1 MILLF
6 GQHPQRA
13 MAARQ
18 VPLHGRVGSV
28 ADLAPAPPS
37 GGSWGKFVLPSYI
50 RRPDIV
56 LTPPLPDEDLILAL
70 ATFFLLETDN
80 RS

>member
-13 MAARQ
+13 MADRQ
-18 VPLHGRVGSV
+18 MPLHGRVGSV
-28 ADLAPAPPS
+28 ADLAPTPPS
-37 GGSWGKFVLPSYI
+37 GGSWGKYKQPIYI
-50 RRPDIV
+50 RRPDIN
-56 LTPPLPDEDLILAL
+56 LMPPQTDEDLILVL

-80 RS
+80 QS